1 MSALVSGLRFQTL
14 GHYATH
20 VWMTLVSFKYK
31 SGPKAQLVLDLS
43 CHQSDHCILITSTT
57 RDDNQTHR
65 TTDVTSGSRCSSHT
79 DPGVLM
85 YHLSDHEC
93 PEL

>member
-31 SGPKAQLVLDLS
+31 SGPIAQLVSDISLP
-43 CHQSDHCILITSTT
+43 QSNQCILSTRITIA
-57 RDDNQTHR
+57 DNQTHR
-65 TTDVTSGSRCSSHT
+65 ITDVI
-79 DPGVLM
+79 
-85 YHLSDHEC
+85 
-93 PEL
+93 